1 MKESLFQM
9 NKKAVSIMIGYVLLI
24 IIAVA
29 VSVLVYGFLKAYV
42 PKEKPQCEK
51 ELALI
56 IEEVKINCES
66 DVPQSID
73 VTVNNRGLFKV
84 DAVFIRLEKEGRRV
98 KKFIN
103 DPLVDND
110 YAEDFYLQDNGNPG
124 ETFTATDLDLLLV
137 SDPFTPGTY
146 ELEVQPAHFT
156 GKGLELALCTPISQ
170 TITIVCPTA

>member
-1 MKESLFQM
+1 M

-42 PKEKPQCEK
+42 PKEKPECEK

-56 IEEVKINCES
+56 IEDVKINCDS
-66 DVPQSID
+66 SNVPQSID
-73 VTVNNRGLFKV
+73 VTVNNRGLFKM

-103 DPLVDND
+103 DPLVDNN

-124 ETFTATDLDLLLV
+124 QTFIASDLDISEV
-137 SDPFTPGTY
+137 YEATEDQY

-170 TITIVCPTA
+170 TIPIICPTT